1 MKCKSKTNKLE
12 FFMTKNDE
20 LEFSS
25 IIKKKYQ
32 DIVFI
37 DAYTWDS
44 KEVVLRNSISE
55 CYSAK
60 NSRCVILNTKILSL
74 KDYEL
79 NYIKKHPV
87 ADVYKCAFI
96 GEGLIQFEHCSQ
108 ANYSPGGLFGGFMA
122 SSYDLNLGNEMD
134 AFSKEIFKICVNNGK
149 RIYGFNPETAEIAL
163 KPEGK
168 MIAWGDA
175 IAKYDQANDQFFTL
189 GTSSYYTSKYK
200 Y

>member
-74 KDYEL
+74 KWIFWEKEQQISVQE
-79 NYIKKHPV
+79 N
-87 ADVYKCAFI
+87 F
-96 GEGLIQFEHCSQ
+96 
-108 ANYSPGGLFGGFMA
+108 
-122 SSYDLNLGNEMD
+122 SSRLQQVSCFLRY
-134 AFSKEIFKICVNNGK
+134 
-149 RIYGFNPETAEIAL
+149 R
-163 KPEGK
+163 
-168 MIAWGDA
+168 
-175 IAKYDQANDQFFTL
+175 
-189 GTSSYYTSKYK
+189 
-200 Y
+200 